1 MWNKI
6 FFCVKIVFF
15 KQKLNNCHLNNP
27 FGKIIFKLYQI
38 LVCLNP
44 PENIKIVEMLP
55 NIIFCK
61 IQSAHIHVYRS
72 LPNIIKSDKK
82 RYFIV
87 VILYLKLKISKDP
100 HKVFKSLVKSYK
112 LFRKDINIIE
122 VYI

>member
-15 KQKLNNCHLNNP
+15 KQKLNNCHMNNP

-55 NIIFCK
+55 YIIFCK

-72 LPNIIKSDKK
+72 LPNIIKSDKNG
-82 RYFIV
+82 
-87 VILYLKLKISKDP
+87 ILLLSFCTLNLKS
-100 HKVFKSLVKSYK
+100 VKT
-112 LFRKDINIIE
+112 
-122 VYI
+122 YIKYSNHL